1 MMQMGM
7 ASSVFTMVL
16 MSAEGGRKG
25 CAGLQGLELH
35 FFSFILWLV
44 GAYVGLLWYR
54 SLYLYV

>member
-1 MMQMGM
+1 MGM

-16 MSAEGGRKG
+16 MSAEGGRRG